1 MTSRQDLL
9 SSQGSS
15 RRSGS
20 VSSVDCRYEKA
31 LRLAEVR
38 MRKEARW
45 PAARLETQLNC
56 RALEAKIEAREASRT
71 EWLESRS
78 TELQAEY
85 QEKVSSAQE
94 RHAHVQNHLK
104 LQQERLRA
112 EADEKRRA
120 EEARAEALA
129 QLRADEEALN
139 QENAASRDLRITSNI
154 TRATDMR
161 QSRAQAHLR
170 AQDATHRRRQHVE
183 QTLAMERAASNERR
197 KIRAEEASAR
207 LRSRSQQI
215 QQRNAEQEARFQQK
229 IQQAEA
235 EKQRRAEIM
244 EQIKQL
250 QLQQAGKFDS
260 IREMAWQ
267 AAVTKKEEKLRQEL
281 EALVPRL
288 ASSPTTPRTPGSGRF
303 VASPASSGRARCSPR
318 ASSAQPVAQEKRR
331 ASPTGSGG
339 GSRNGDGGSGTS
351 ARSASSKSFNLIA
364 PYEDRAQHSA
374 PNSQP
379 GQTAEPISPAS
390 GGGFTPSSSRSSFVG
405 KLAPGGRNGPAVS
418 SLQSLGSTRC
428 SLQASATELESA

>member
-1 MTSRQDLL
+1 
-9 SSQGSS
+9 
-15 RRSGS
+15 
-20 VSSVDCRYEKA
+20 VNSVDCRYEKS

-38 MRKEARW
+38 LRKQARG

-56 RALEAKIEAREASRT
+56 RALEAKIEAREASRR

-78 TELQAEY
+78 FELQAEC
-85 QEKVSSAQE
+85 QEKMGAAQE
-94 RHAHVQNHLK
+94 RHTQVQNHLK
-104 LQQERLRA
+104 LHQERLRA
-112 EADEKRRA
+112 EADEKSQA

-139 QENAASRDLRITSNI
+139 LESAASRDLRIASNI
-154 TRATDMR
+154 AKATDIR
-161 QSRAQAHLR
+161 QGRTQSHLR
-170 AQDATHRRRQHVE
+170 VQDATLRRRQEVE
-183 QTLAMERAASNERR
+183 RTLAVERAESSDRR

-207 LRSRSQQI
+207 LRTRSQQI
-215 QQRNAEQEARFQQK
+215 EQRKVEKEARFHQK

-250 QLQQAGKFDS
+250 QLQHAGKFDTF
-260 IREMAWQ
+260 REMAWQ

-288 ASSPTTPRTPGSGRF
+288 ANSPTTPRSPGSGRF
-303 VASPASSGRARCSPR
+303 LASPASSGRARCSPR
-318 ASSAQPVAQEKRR
+318 AGSEPEGP
-331 ASPTGSGG
+331 SPTDSGG
-339 GSRNGDGGSGTS
+339 NSGGNSGGLAS
-351 ARSASSKSFNLIA
+351 ARSASSKSFHLIA
-364 PYEDRAQHSA
+364 PYEDRAQHSV
-374 PNSQP
+374 PNNKPGGVQP
-379 GQTAEPISPAS
+379 EPTSPTS

-405 KLAPGGRNGPAVS
+405 KLAPGGRNGPVVS